1 MNSRIIIFDFDGTL
15 ADTRKAIVDAKEAT
29 SRQLSLPVASEQEY
43 ASTIGL
49 SAKDGFRS
57 LYPNQSDEMLDLCV
71 STYRKL
77 FDEYRQKNPPVYF
90 PGTDKVLALLKEK
103 NYLCT
108 IATSRNS
115 KTLHEMMREWKLD
128 VYFPYILCMEDTP
141 RLKPWPDP
149 VLKTLQ
155 DLSFTPE
162 QALVVG
168 DMPVDIRMGKSA
180 GAYTCGVTYGNSDRD
195 SLLAAGADY
204 IINDIKELPDI
215 L

>member
-1 MNSRIIIFDFDGTL
+1 
-15 ADTRKAIVDAKEAT
+15 
-29 SRQLSLPVASEQEY
+29 
-43 ASTIGL
+43 
-49 SAKDGFRS
+49 
-57 LYPNQSDEMLDLCV
+57 
-71 STYRKL
+71 
-77 FDEYRQKNPPVYF
+77 
-90 PGTDKVLALLKEK
+90 
-103 NYLCT
+103 
-108 IATSRNS
+108 
-115 KTLHEMMREWKLD
+115 MREWKLD
-128 VYFPYILCMEDTP
+128 VYFSYILCMEDTV

-168 DMPVDIRMGKSA
+168 DMPVDIQMGKSA